1 MKSHIRVLVVDDH
14 EIVRQGLLRMLDRE
28 QDIKVVG
35 VCADAEEAFADLES
49 LLPDIIVMDSQM
61 PGTDGIQATWRLKR
75 NRLSYDGD
83 VIVLAESSDH
93 MTEAMEAGASGYLL
107 KDVKCDELAQA
118 IRQVYQKAHP
128 THAGGLVGVVEMI
141 ISPSVSPAQSVR
153 FTAQVEKALEATVVA
168 AVGSPVGG
176 SAITIT
182 LTPSPL
188 ESIVSRLESLADVE
202 AVEEEKLTID
212 SLGFL
217 RKFRV
222 WSKVGSSRSKRL
234 LVDLRLA

>member
-1 MKSHIRVLVVDDH
+1 MKRHIRVLVVDDH

-35 VCADAEEAFADLES
+35 VCADAEEAFADLKS

-75 NRLSYDGD
+75 NGLSYDGD

-93 MTEAMEAGASGYLL
+93 LTKAMEAGASGYLL

-128 THAGGLVGVVEMI
+128 THADGLVGVVEI
-141 ISPSVSPAQSVR
+141 VISPSVSLAQSVR

-188 ESIVSRLESLADVE
+188 ESIVSRLESLVDVE
-202 AVEEEKLTID
+202 AVEEGKLPKD
-212 SLGFL
+212 VFGFL

-222 WSKVGSSRSKRL
+222 GSKVGSSRPKRL

>member
-1 MKSHIRVLVVDDH
+1 MKRRIRVLVVDDH

-28 QDIKVVG
+28 QDIRVVG
-35 VCADAEEAFADLES
+35 VCAAAEEAFADLES
-49 LLPDIIVMDSQM
+49 LVPDIIVMDSQM
-61 PGTDGIQATWRLKR
+61 PGTDGIQATGRLKR
-75 NRLSYDGD
+75 NGLSYDGD

-93 MTEAMEAGASGYLL
+93 MTEAMEAGASAYLL
-107 KDVKCDELAQA
+107 KDIGRDELAQA
-118 IRQVYQKAHP
+118 IRQVYQKAQA
-128 THAGGLVGVVEMI
+128 TRQDGLVELVELV
-141 ISPSVSPAQSVR
+141 ISPSVSLAQSVR
-153 FTAQVEKALEATVVA
+153 FTAEVEKALEACVVA

-188 ESIVSRLESLADVE
+188 ESIVSRLQSLADVE
-202 AVEEEKLTID
+202 AVEERKPPKD
-212 SLGFL
+212 VFGFL

-222 WSKVGSSRSKRL
+222 WSKVGSSRPKRL